1 MPSPLNEQHRWSARP
16 DQFAATVQ
24 VDDVPGFFSR
34 QLVIEP
40 GTRALIVD
48 QGEFLGEITAGTYTL
63 ETFDERLQFWL
74 RRQATAILTRQ
85 EDFALTIEHGQV
97 PTAEHLTVDVTVRLV
112 VQIDDVAQFWK
123 NLMGTRRSFSSEELR
138 GAISPLVQQAL
149 WESVGRM
156 SITDITAPRARHDFD
171 AEIAKALTASM
182 KRYGLRFVQVQTL
195 GIRHEKFDEHRKKLG
210 ETWLL
215 KEGLAQTEALNELYS
230 EEELLRIKR
239 LERDNDLAVLADNVA
254 VDRME
259 ADLSTKKRRIE
270 LRGQLRD
277 AIRSDAFDKITNE
290 EEFGR
295 FIEQRDKDRLLR
307 REEIELLKEA
317 YGERKEDRQSAR
329 KHVVAKLD
337 LERKLE
343 IETVRE
349 QLDFAL
355 RTKRLDHEVQVARQ
369 VRSKDNEAWEASLI
383 REREKADHQ
392 REQRDK
398 ELTQRRKWLREQ
410 AEHRREQEWDDLV
423 HQQRGERLQA
433 EIEVARQEHINRVGL
448 LESELKRALDS
459 EQLETEKRRKQWD
472 LEVAQKESQN
482 QLDRMAALQRLNH
495 QAAQRELDVYE
506 RRKRLDLELQDLQ
519 DDKLHARLL
528 ARFQAM
534 ATLGT
539 EAMVAVADA
548 ENAALLA
555 DLKKHEATQ
564 QAAVA
569 QAEIAARSQLD
580 EQRVTMYEKLS
591 EAEKS
596 KADAIAN
603 AFREAMQG
611 QQQNVQQ
618 MIASLGG
625 VGQEQAK
632 AQQPTV
638 VVPPVMPGTTSN
650 VTVVGP
656 AANKP
661 GQDASQDSSGPVADS
676 PDEHSVQTTPPGA
689 CPACQAK
696 NPAGARFC
704 SGCGAKLV

>member
-1 MPSPLNEQHRWSARP
+1 MASPLNEQHRWSAHP

-48 QGEFLGEITAGTYTL
+48 QGAFLGEIPPGTYSL

-74 RRQATAILTRQ
+74 RRQATAILIRQ
-85 EDFALTIEHGQV
+85 EDFALTIEHRHV
-97 PTAEHLTVDVTVRLV
+97 PTAEHLTVDVTMRLV
-112 VQIDDVAQFWK
+112 VQIDDVAQFWT
-123 NLMGTRRSFSSEELR
+123 NLMGTRRSFSAEDLR
-138 GAISPLVQQAL
+138 EAISPLVQQAL

-156 SITDITAPRARHDFD
+156 SITDITSANARQEFD
-171 AEIAKALTASM
+171 AQIAKVLTTSM
-182 KRYGLRFVQVQTL
+182 KRYGLRFVQVQTV

-215 KEGLAQTEALNELYS
+215 KEGLEQTKALDEIYS
-230 EEELLRIKR
+230 EEELLRIKK

-254 VDRME
+254 VDRTE
-259 ADLSTKKRRIE
+259 ADVSTKKRRIE
-270 LRGQLRD
+270 IRSQLRD
-277 AIRSDAFDKITNE
+277 AIQSDEFDKITNE
-290 EEFGR
+290 EELAR

-307 REEIELLKEA
+307 REEIEQLQQA
-317 YGERKEDRQSAR
+317 YRERKEDRESAR
-329 KHVVAKLD
+329 NHIVAMLD

-343 IETVRE
+343 IDSVRE
-349 QLDFAL
+349 QLDHAL
-355 RTKRLDHEVQVARQ
+355 RTKRLDHEIQLAQQ

-383 REREKADHQ
+383 RERQKADHQ

-398 ELTQRRKWLREQ
+398 ELAQRREWVRQE
-410 AEHRREQEWDDLV
+410 AGHRREQEWDDLA

-433 EIEVARQEHINRVGL
+433 EIEVTRQEHINRVTL
-448 LESELKRALDS
+448 LETELKRGLDT
-459 EQLETEKRRKQWD
+459 EQLESEKRRKEWD
-472 LEVAQKESQN
+472 LEVAQKESHG

-495 QAAQRELDVYE
+495 QAAQREVDLYE

-519 DDKLHARLL
+519 DDKFHTRQL
-528 ARFQAM
+528 ARFQAI
-534 ATLGT
+534 ATLSA
-539 EAMVAVADA
+539 EAMVAVADG

-580 EQRVTMYEKLS
+580 EQRVVMYEKLS

-596 KADAIAN
+596 KADAIADT
-603 AFREAMQG
+603 FREAMQG

-618 MIASLGG
+618 MVASLGAM
-625 VGQEQAK
+625 GQEQAR

-638 VVPPVMPGTTSN
+638 VVPPVVPGMAPS
-650 VTVVGP
+650 VLVVGP
-656 AANKP
+656 ATNKP
-661 GQDASQDSSGPVADS
+661 AQETPNGPSGPVAPT
-676 PDEHSVQTTPPGA
+676 PDQPLAETRPPGT
-689 CPACQAK
+689 CPSCHAEI
-696 NPAGARFC
+696 PAGAKFC
-704 SGCGAKLV
+704 SGCGTKLA